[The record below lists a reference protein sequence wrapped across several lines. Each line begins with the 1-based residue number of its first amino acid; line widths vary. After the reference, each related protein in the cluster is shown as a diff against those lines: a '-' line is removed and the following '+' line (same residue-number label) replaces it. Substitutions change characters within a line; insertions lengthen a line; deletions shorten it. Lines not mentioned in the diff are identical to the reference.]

1 MNIRRAQDK
10 DLPRILE
17 LNNIESKWVGEKE
30 ISFFQKYLNIPF
42 FSIIEDTDKVVG
54 FLMAMDHDT
63 DYDSINFLWFK
74 NKFKKYYYI
83 DRVIV
88 DESMRGKGV
97 ASLLY
102 KEVINKKGNMPLVAE
117 VAIEPPNEGSVK
129 FHDKVGFKEVGT
141 LTSECKKVRMY
152 YLD

>member
-1 MNIRRAQDK
+1 MNIRRAQEK
-10 DLPRILE
+10 DLPKILE
-17 LNNIESKWVGEKE
+17 LNNIESKWVGKKE
-30 ISFFQKYLNIPF
+30 ISFFQKYMNIPF
-42 FSIIEDTDKVVG
+42 FSIIEDKENVVG
-54 FLMAMDHDT
+54 FLMVMDHNT
-63 DYDSINFLWFK
+63 EYDSINFLWFK

-88 DESMRGKGV
+88 DESMRGKGI
-97 ASLLY
+97 ASMLY
-102 KEVINKKGNMPLVAE
+102 KEVINNKGPVPLVAE

-141 LTSECKKVRMY
+141 LTSDGKKVRMY

>member
-1 MNIRRAQDK
+1 MNIRRAQEK

-17 LNNIESKWVGEKE
+17 LNNIESKWGGKKE
-30 ISFFQKYLNIPF
+30 IGFFQKYMNISF
-42 FSIIEDTDKVVG
+42 FSVIEDTEKVVG

-74 NKFKKYYYI
+74 DKFRKYYYI

-88 DESMRGKGV
+88 DESVRRKGI
-97 ASLLY
+97 AFMLY
-102 KEVINKKGNMPLVAE
+102 KEVINKKGPMPLVAE
-117 VAIEPPNEGSVK
+117 VAIEPSNEGSVK
-129 FHDKVGFKEVGT
+129 FHDKVGFKEVET
-141 LTSECKKVRMY
+141 LTSDGKKVRMY